1 MKTFLLTAAAG
12 GLLLLAGC
20 GTPATYTDP
29 TNTKTAVVSL
39 NKINVQDWD
48 NAANEMIQSLLGS
61 QILDKAPVQPAVLA
75 MDRIV
80 NKTSDANLDTDM
92 LEKKIRIALNR
103 SGKVETT
110 TTYGRNAES
119 RMAQDIQ
126 TKRDFLGGNGP
137 ADRAPNYT
145 LSGKIIEDVARDGST
160 RQVTYVFQLSLTD
173 VRSGNA
179 VWEDEKKIQKTG
191 SRAAVGW

>member
-1 MKTFLLTAAAG
+1 MKTFLLFAAACG
-12 GLLLLAGC
+12 FVFLAGC

-61 QILDKAPVQPAVLA
+61 QILDRAPVQPAVLA
-75 MDRIV
+75 IDRVV

-103 SGKVETT
+103 SGKVQTT

-126 TKRDFLGGNGP
+126 TKQDFLGGNGP
-137 ADRAPNYT
+137 TDRSPNYT

-191 SRAAVGW
+191 TRAAVGW